1 MHGMRIDNLVGA
13 RVGPPSGGI
22 VRVGATGNSDLLWAL
37 RGGGDFGVVTAF
49 EFGLHELG
57 PEVASLYAGYP
68 VEPRPRTSIAT
79 ASAESW
85 VVVRFSGDRRAGDGS
100 RRGCVGPV
108 RRRLG
113 FVVVQPWAR
122 RVRA

>member
-1 MHGMRIDNLVGA
+1 MHGRRIDNLVGA

-22 VRVGATGNSDLLWAL
+22 VRVGATGNSDLLGRFAAATSAI
-37 RGGGDFGVVTAF
+37 VTAF

-79 ASAESW
+79 ASAELW
-85 VVVRFSGDRRAGDGS
+85 LLSGSAGIA
-100 RRGCVGPV
+100 GPATD
-108 RRRLG
+108 LAEG
-113 FVVVQPWAR
+113 A
-122 RVRA
+122 